1 MNKITSK
8 IGNAG
13 SSIAD
18 FDKLEAKIDKR
29 LDEANAMAELNRT
42 GDSVEDLARKYDEKS
57 DSPDV
62 EDELAAL
69 KASMGK

>member
-1 MNKITSK
+1 
-8 IGNAG
+8 
-13 SSIAD
+13 
-18 FDKLEAKIDKR
+18 
-29 LDEANAMAELNRT
+29 MAELNRT